1 MIELTLDCR
10 AVLGAVVYGAAIIAV
25 PDDERLDPEGKI
37 DWTGSYLGVAGLVL
51 FNFVWK

>member
-1 MIELTLDCR
+1 MLTLGHR
-10 AVLGAVVYGAAIIAV
+10 GVLGAVVYGAAIITV

-37 DWTGSYLGVAGLVL
+37 DWVGSYFSVAGLIL